1 MDMVSLTFHGYAVF
15 AIIFVAFIFY
25 AQDHIP
31 MEATAMGIIAFLMLF
46 FHLFPLQDEAGHLR
60 LSQSDI
66 LAGFANPALMTVIA
80 LLIIGQGI
88 ATSGVLDVI
97 SYKVLALSR
106 GQLWLAMLIS
116 LISVLVISAF
126 LNNIPV
132 VIIFIPII
140 QAIAKTFHVS
150 SSKLL
155 MPLSF
160 IAVLGGMTTLVGSST
175 NLLVSQ
181 SLVGQG
187 YEALGFFE
195 FTALG
200 VLLAVTGLIYV
211 MVISPYLLP
220 DRKNLSHRIRERS
233 ERYFLA
239 EVEITNESALIGT
252 SLEGEIC
259 PELPGKRIAF
269 LHRSGK
275 TYLPPFTGLILR
287 TGDVLSLSASRTDVT
302 SLLASERG
310 LVFARGFDAHS
321 KTQVP
326 STQITVEVMV
336 TPSSSLIGQTI
347 GESGFEKRVSCEV
360 LGFRHR
366 ARMVRSRLNKVKL
379 SAGDMILVK
388 CDGAALRLLREE
400 QDVVLVEYSMQE
412 LPNNAMA
419 RRATL
424 IFVSVVICAALS
436 WLPIVIAAVCGAL
449 AMVGSSILSLK
460 QALRTID
467 VKIVTTIA
475 AALALGEAM
484 QETGAAQ
491 FLAYRIV
498 TMTGES
504 HPAITLS
511 AFFLTVALMSNI
523 VSTKTGAVLFVPI
536 GLHIGT
542 VLSVEPRIFAITVI
556 FAANC
561 AFVTPFAYQTSLLV
575 MGPGSYK
582 FKDFVKV
589 GTPLLILVWGV
600 FSVAAPFF
608 FSL

>member
-1 MDMVSLTFHGYAVF
+1 MRA
-15 AIIFVAFIFY
+15 
-25 AQDHIP
+25 
-31 MEATAMGIIAFLMLF
+31 
-46 FHLFPLQDEAGHLR
+46 
-60 LSQSDI
+60 
-66 LAGFANPALMTVIA
+66 
-80 LLIIGQGI
+80 
-88 ATSGVLDVI
+88 
-97 SYKVLALSR
+97 
-106 GQLWLAMLIS
+106 
-116 LISVLVISAF
+116 
-126 LNNIPV
+126 
-132 VIIFIPII
+132 
-140 QAIAKTFHVS
+140 
-150 SSKLL
+150 
-155 MPLSF
+155 
-160 IAVLGGMTTLVGSST
+160 
-175 NLLVSQ
+175 
-181 SLVGQG
+181 
-187 YEALGFFE
+187 
-195 FTALG
+195 
-200 VLLAVTGLIYV
+200 
-211 MVISPYLLP
+211 
-220 DRKNLSHRIRERS
+220 
-233 ERYFLA
+233 
-239 EVEITNESALIGT
+239 
-252 SLEGEIC
+252 
-259 PELPGKRIAF
+259 
-269 LHRSGK
+269 
-275 TYLPPFTGLILR
+275 
-287 TGDVLSLSASRTDVT
+287 GDVLSLSASRTDVT

-321 KTQVP
+321 KTHVP

-424 IFVSVVICAALS
+424 IFASVVICAALS

-475 AALALGEAM
+475 AALALGEAL

-491 FLAYRIV
+491 FLAYQIV

-523 VSTKTGAVLFVPI
+523 VSTKTCAVLFVPI

>member
-1 MDMVSLTFHGYAVF
+1 
-15 AIIFVAFIFY
+15 
-25 AQDHIP
+25 
-31 MEATAMGIIAFLMLF
+31 
-46 FHLFPLQDEAGHLR
+46 
-60 LSQSDI
+60 
-66 LAGFANPALMTVIA
+66 MTVIA

-88 ATSGVLDVI
+88 AKSGVLDVI

-187 YEALGFFE
+187 YAALGFFE

-287 TGDVLSLSASRTDVT
+287 AGDVLSLSASRTDVT

-310 LVFARGFDAHS
+310 FGL
-321 KTQVP
+321 
-326 STQITVEVMV
+326 
-336 TPSSSLIGQTI
+336 
-347 GESGFEKRVSCEV
+347 C
-360 LGFRHR
+360 
-366 ARMVRSRLNKVKL
+366 
-379 SAGDMILVK
+379 
-388 CDGAALRLLREE
+388 
-400 QDVVLVEYSMQE
+400 
-412 LPNNAMA
+412 
-419 RRATL
+419 
-424 IFVSVVICAALS
+424 
-436 WLPIVIAAVCGAL
+436 
-449 AMVGSSILSLK
+449 
-460 QALRTID
+460 
-467 VKIVTTIA
+467 
-475 AALALGEAM
+475 
-484 QETGAAQ
+484 
-491 FLAYRIV
+491 
-498 TMTGES
+498 
-504 HPAITLS
+504 
-511 AFFLTVALMSNI
+511 VALMRI
-523 VSTKTGAVLFVPI
+523 QR
-536 GLHIGT
+536 
-542 VLSVEPRIFAITVI
+542 PRY
-556 FAANC
+556 
-561 AFVTPFAYQTSLLV
+561 PQRKLL
-575 MGPGSYK
+575 
-582 FKDFVKV
+582 
-589 GTPLLILVWGV
+589 LR
-600 FSVAAPFF
+600 
-608 FSL
+608 

>member
-1 MDMVSLTFHGYAVF
+1 MDVVSLTFHGYAVF

-25 AQDHIP
+25 AQDPIP
-31 MEATAMGIIAFLMLF
+31 MEATAIGIIAFLMLF

-88 ATSGVLDVI
+88 AKSGVLDVI

-140 QAIAKTFHVS
+140 QAIAKKFHVS

-195 FTALG
+195 FSALG
-200 VLLAVTGLIYV
+200 LLLAVTGLIYV

-220 DRKNLSHRIRERS
+220 NRKNLSHRIRERS

-252 SLEGEIC
+252 SLEGDIC
-259 PELPGKRIAF
+259 PELPGKSIAF

-287 TGDVLSLSASRTDVT
+287 AGDILSLSASRTDVT

-321 KTQVP
+321 KSHVP

-347 GESGFEKRVSCEV
+347 GESGFEKRLSCEV

-424 IFVSVVICAALS
+424 IFASVVTCAALS

-449 AMVGSSILSLK
+449 AMVGSSVLSLK

-491 FLAYRIV
+491 FLAYQIV

-523 VSTKTGAVLFVPI
+523 VSTKTCAVLFVPI

>member
-1 MDMVSLTFHGYAVF
+1 
-15 AIIFVAFIFY
+15 
-25 AQDHIP
+25 
-31 MEATAMGIIAFLMLF
+31 ML
-46 FHLFPLQDEAGHLR
+46 
-60 LSQSDI
+60 
-66 LAGFANPALMTVIA
+66 
-80 LLIIGQGI
+80 
-88 ATSGVLDVI
+88 
-97 SYKVLALSR
+97 
-106 GQLWLAMLIS
+106 
-116 LISVLVISAF
+116 
-126 LNNIPV
+126 
-132 VIIFIPII
+132 
-140 QAIAKTFHVS
+140 
-150 SSKLL
+150 
-155 MPLSF
+155 
-160 IAVLGGMTTLVGSST
+160 
-175 NLLVSQ
+175 
-181 SLVGQG
+181 
-187 YEALGFFE
+187 
-195 FTALG
+195 
-200 VLLAVTGLIYV
+200 
-211 MVISPYLLP
+211 
-220 DRKNLSHRIRERS
+220 RS

-252 SLEGEIC
+252 SLEGNIC

-287 TGDVLSLSASRTDVT
+287 AGDVLSLSASRTDVT

-321 KTQVP
+321 KTHVP

-424 IFVSVVICAALS
+424 IFASVVICAALS

-449 AMVGSSILSLK
+449 AMVGSSVLSLK

-475 AALALGEAM
+475 AALALGEAL

-491 FLAYRIV
+491 FLAYQIV

-511 AFFLTVALMSNI
+511 AFFLKVAFSISPYNLAKVRHLSSFLISSSTMYLI
-523 VSTKTGAVLFVPI
+523 VSSSGGDGAESTMSSP
-536 GLHIGT
+536 
-542 VLSVEPRIFAITVI
+542 LSSSSSSLDTAVEV
-556 FAANC
+556 
-561 AFVTPFAYQTSLLV
+561 
-575 MGPGSYK
+575 
-582 FKDFVKV
+582 V
-589 GTPLLILVWGV
+589 GDGMI
-600 FSVAAPFF
+600 
-608 FSL
+608 

>member
-1 MDMVSLTFHGYAVF
+1 
-15 AIIFVAFIFY
+15 
-25 AQDHIP
+25 
-31 MEATAMGIIAFLMLF
+31 
-46 FHLFPLQDEAGHLR
+46 
-60 LSQSDI
+60 
-66 LAGFANPALMTVIA
+66 MTVIA

-97 SYKVLALSR
+97 SYKVLAFSR

-388 CDGAALRLLREE
+388 CDGEALRLLREE
-400 QDVVLVEYSMQE
+400 QDVVLVGYSMQE

-523 VSTKTGAVLFVPI
+523 VSTKTCAVLFVPI

>member
-1 MDMVSLTFHGYAVF
+1 
-15 AIIFVAFIFY
+15 
-25 AQDHIP
+25 
-31 MEATAMGIIAFLMLF
+31 MLF

-66 LAGFANPALMTVIA
+66 LAGFADPALMTVIA

-97 SYKVLALSR
+97 SYKVLAFSR

-211 MVISPYLLP
+211 MMVISPLLIA
-220 DRKNLSHRIRERS
+220 RSKNLSHRIRERS

-239 EVEITNESALIGT
+239 EVEITNRSALIGT

-388 CDGAALRLLREE
+388 CDGEALRLLREE

-424 IFVSVVICAALS
+424 IFASVVICAALS

-449 AMVGSSILSLK
+449 AMVGSSILS
-460 QALRTID
+460 
-467 VKIVTTIA
+467 
-475 AALALGEAM
+475 
-484 QETGAAQ
+484 
-491 FLAYRIV
+491 
-498 TMTGES
+498 
-504 HPAITLS
+504 
-511 AFFLTVALMSNI
+511 
-523 VSTKTGAVLFVPI
+523 
-536 GLHIGT
+536 
-542 VLSVEPRIFAITVI
+542 
-556 FAANC
+556 
-561 AFVTPFAYQTSLLV
+561 QTS
-575 MGPGSYK
+575 
-582 FKDFVKV
+582 
-589 GTPLLILVWGV
+589 I
-600 FSVAAPFF
+600 ANH
-608 FSL
+608 